1 MADLRLC
8 LSLSG
13 GASLGAYQA
22 GASAALLVGL
32 DHLRNEAGLDV
43 RVDAVGGAS
52 AGAIV
57 GLMAAFAVLEGI
69 DGRDIMRR
77 AWVERVSIDTL
88 LRKGS
93 RGPLSLEDVRRG
105 LPDLLREGKRGGKG
119 QDHPLIFHVALTGL
133 RGLTYDIPGLRR
145 DQPVL
150 GVTYA
155 DWKDFELE
163 PGGGVQRLLA
173 PRGSSPLET
182 AMASASHPGAFAPRV
197 IDRTDDR
204 EEYENQGL
212 SNLPRS
218 GWLWYTDGGLVQHEP
233 IGRLLSAAHAV
244 DDGADDAH
252 RLTLMVHPRSK
263 EPSDAE
269 EWSDPNHEASWAEGL
284 SRGLAVVS
292 EQPLYDDLRKVDRDN
307 TRLAWVDDLV
317 EAIEPHL
324 ARAADE
330 PLRELLSEM
339 AQNRRER
346 RGGAGADVEDPPER
360 DSDAA
365 DALRRALLDIG
376 GLTGKRRQDVDLI
389 SPLLVAAHTDDDVSS
404 LLAGELMGDFG
415 GFLNREL
422 RESDFAL
429 GYESTLC
436 WAREGLG
443 KCGLPDE
450 AVAGAAEAV
459 EAGRPRSWQ
468 EVRQGQMKER
478 DLPWR
483 ARLRL
488 AHFLLRMAR
497 SLMR

>member
-1 MADLRLC
+1 MADLRLS

-32 DHLRNEAGLDV
+32 DHLRNEAGVDV

-57 GLMAAFAVLEGI
+57 GLMTAFAVLEGV
-69 DGRDIMRR
+69 DGSDVMHR

-88 LRKGS
+88 LRRGS
-93 RGPLSLEDVRRG
+93 RGPLSLEDVRHE
-105 LPDLLREGKRGGKG
+105 LPDLLREGARGGEG
-119 QDHPLIFHVALTGL
+119 QRYPLVLHVALTGL
-133 RGLTYDIPGLRR
+133 RGLTYEIPGLRR

-163 PGGGVQRLLA
+163 PGGGVEQLMR
-173 PRGSSPLET
+173 PEGSSPLQT

-197 IDRTDDR
+197 IDRGGDR
-204 EEYENQGL
+204 EAYENRGL
-212 SNLPRS
+212 SNFPRS
-218 GWLWYTDGGLVQHEP
+218 GWLWYSDGGLVQPEP
-233 IGRLLSAAHAV
+233 IGSLLSAAKVV
-244 DDGADDAH
+244 DDGQDDAH

-263 EPSDAE
+263 EPGDAE
-269 EWSDPNHEASWAEGL
+269 EWSDPDHEATWAEGL

-307 TRLAWVDDLV
+307 TRLGWVDQLV
-317 EAIEPHL
+317 EALEPHL
-324 ARAADE
+324 DASAAE
-330 PLRELLSEM
+330 PLRAL
-339 AQNRRER
+339 
-346 RGGAGADVEDPPER
+346 VEAPPE
-360 DSDAA
+360 DGDGTAET
-365 DALRRALLDIG
+365 LRRALLEAA
-376 GLTGKRRQDVDLI
+376 GLTGKRRQQVDLI
-389 SPLLVAAHTDDDVSS
+389 SPLLIAAHTDEDVSS

-415 GFLNREL
+415 GFLDREL

-443 KCGLPDE
+443 QSGLADE
-450 AVAGAAEAV
+450 ATAGAAEAIERARRV
-459 EAGRPRSWQ
+459 DWEQ
-468 EVRQGQMKER
+468 VRHGEMKER

-483 ARLRL
+483 ARIRL
-488 AHFLLRMAR
+488 AHFLMRMGR
-497 SLMR
+497 SLLR